1 MNFLSLPIIEI
12 ALSLIIS
19 WALFAI
25 FCSLL
30 QETAVQL
37 KNERGR
43 FFKQQ
48 LLRQLNDAPNQINW
62 ASLLY
67 THPSF
72 DILSRAYNKPPSEI
86 SAKIFSEALVE
97 VVANAHKVQSKKLDT
112 ELMSTLPV
120 GTYENALLND
130 FALATKVLMPSELL
144 ALLSSSLNKA
154 EIRAGSSKD
163 RSDEKVYNF
172 LIEEISDWFNQLSNR
187 TSSWYRKLTKRR
199 LFFLGLILSVALN
212 INSITLFQYFSQNPA
227 ARTALIA
234 YYEKNK
240 DQLEAIAKKY
250 DQSTGPHD
258 SITLNTIKTD
268 VLVLKTNI
276 DSLAVANEIPIG
288 WQHSV
293 KKEPMKC
300 HTIGDYFNR
309 FLNFIIYLLG
319 FMLTAFAA
327 SAGAPFWFELLKK
340 AYTLKK

>member
-1 MNFLSLPIIEI
+1 MNIFSLPIIEI

-30 QETAVQL
+30 QETMVQL

-43 FFKQQ
+43 FFKKQ
-48 LLRQLNDAPNQINW
+48 LLRQFQDAPNQINW

-72 DILSRAYNKPPSEI
+72 DLLSRAYNKPPSEI

-97 VVANAHKVQSKKLDT
+97 VVANTHTVQSKKLNT
-112 ELMSTLPV
+112 ELINSLTLPH
-120 GTYENALLND
+120 YENKLLND
-130 FALATKVLMPSELL
+130 FSLATKVLLPSELVS
-144 ALLSSSLNKA
+144 LLSSSLNKA
-154 EIRAGSSKD
+154 EIRAGSLNN
-163 RSDEKVYNF
+163 RSEEKVYTY
-172 LIEEISDWFNQLSNR
+172 LVEEISDWYNQLSSR
-187 TSSWYRKLTKRR
+187 TTVWYRKLTKRR
-199 LFFLGLILSVALN
+199 LFFLGLILSVVLN
-212 INSITLFQYFSQNPA
+212 INSIALFKYFSANPA

-240 DQLEAIAKKY
+240 DQLEAMAQKY

-258 SITLNTIKTD
+258 TITLKEIKTD
-268 VLVLKTNI
+268 VLALKTTI
-276 DSLAVANEIPIG
+276 DSLVDANEIPIG
-288 WQHSV
+288 WKQHP
-293 KKEPMKC
+293 KKVST
-300 HTIGDYFNR
+300 HTNTWWENILNGMLYLIGFV
-309 FLNFIIYLLG
+309 
-319 FMLTAFAA
+319 LTAFAA